1 MFCSNIDLIERY
13 LDGER
18 LSFSRNTVDSY
29 HRDLTSLVKFAKDR
43 PVTTFTR
50 PEINDF
56 VGYLSER
63 GLSARSIARTLS
75 CVRGFFGF
83 LVDDHCP
90 RCKHCKEL
98 TQNPATTIAEPR
110 IRQRLPKDLSFD
122 DVEKLLEQPDT
133 RSTLGLRDRALLELL
148 YATGMRVSE
157 LVAVKISELDLD
169 KRHVTCVG
177 KGSKERLIPVGREA
191 SKWISRYKNSA
202 RPTLDSGGSHWL
214 FVNVRGGKLS
224 RVGFW
229 KLLKKYARSAGLS
242 PNVSPHVLRHSFATH
257 LLEND
262 ADLRVIQTLLG
273 HESLSTTQIYTHV
286 HNTRLQQEY
295 EKRFPRD

>member
-1 MFCSNIDLIERY
+1 MACSNFDLVERY
-13 LDGER
+13 LDAER

-29 HRDLTSLVKFAKDR
+29 HRDLVSLVRFAGDR
-43 PVTTFTR
+43 AVTAFTR
-50 PEINDF
+50 AEVNDF
-56 VGYLSER
+56 VRHLSET
-63 GLSARSIARTLS
+63 GLSPRSIARRLS
-75 CVRGFFGF
+75 CLRGFFGF

-90 RCKHCKEL
+90 RCQQCEEL
-98 TQNPATTIAEPR
+98 TQNPAAAIAEPR
-110 IRQRLPKDLSFD
+110 IRKRLPKDLSLD
-122 DVEKLLEQPDT
+122 DVEKLLNQPDT
-133 RSTLGLRDRALLELL
+133 LSPLGLRDRALIELL

-157 LVAVKISELDLD
+157 LVGVKVSDLDLA
-169 KRHVTCVG
+169 KGHVTCTG
-177 KGSKERLIPVGREA
+177 KGNKERLIPVGREA
-191 SKWISRYKNSA
+191 CKWLRRYQSEG
-202 RPTLDSGGSHWL
+202 RPEFKAADPNWL

-229 KLLKKYARSAGLS
+229 KLLKKYVRSAGLS

>member
-50 PEINDF
+50 SEINDF
-56 VGYLSER
+56 VGHLAQR
-63 GLSARSIARTLS
+63 GLAPRSIARTLS
-75 CVRGFFGF
+75 CLRGFFGF

-90 RCKHCKEL
+90 RCQQCAEL
-98 TQNPATTIAEPR
+98 NQNPAVAVAEPR
-110 IRQRLPKDLSFD
+110 LRKRLPKDLSCD
-122 DVEKLLEQPDT
+122 DVENLLDQPDT
-133 RSTLGLRDRALLELL
+133 RSPFGLRDRALIELL

-157 LVAVKISELDLD
+157 LVAVKVSDLDLQ
-169 KRHVTCVG
+169 KGQVTCIG
-177 KGSKERLIPVGREA
+177 KGNKERLIPVGREA
-191 SKWISRYKNSA
+191 RKWLSRYQNQA
-202 RPTLDSGGSHWL
+202 RPSLKAAGSNWL
-214 FVNVRGGKLS
+214 FVNSRGGKLS

-286 HNTRLQQEY
+286 HNTRLKQEY

>member
-50 PEINDF
+50 SEINDF
-56 VGYLSER
+56 VGHLAQR
-63 GLSARSIARTLS
+63 GLAPRSIARTLS
-75 CVRGFFGF
+75 CLRGFFGF

-90 RCKHCKEL
+90 RCQQCAEL
-98 TQNPATTIAEPR
+98 TQNPTVAVAEPR
-110 IRQRLPKDLSFD
+110 LRKRLPKDLSCD
-122 DVEKLLEQPDT
+122 DVEKLLDQPDT
-133 RSTLGLRDRALLELL
+133 RSPFGLRDRALIELL

-157 LVAVKISELDLD
+157 LVAVKASDLDLQ
-169 KRHVTCVG
+169 KGQVTCIG
-177 KGSKERLIPVGREA
+177 KGNKERLIPVGREA
-191 SKWISRYKNSA
+191 RKWLSRYQNQAWPSLKSA
-202 RPTLDSGGSHWL
+202 GSNWL
-214 FVNVRGGKLS
+214 FVNSRGGKLS

>member
-1 MFCSNIDLIERY
+1 MCCSNLDLVERY
-13 LDGER
+13 LDAER
-18 LSFSRNTVDSY
+18 LAFSANTVDSY
-29 HRDLTSLVKFAKDR
+29 YRDLVSLVRFADDR
-43 PVTTFTR
+43 AITTFARTDL
-50 PEINDF
+50 NDF
-56 VGYLSER
+56 IGHLSKR
-63 GLSARSIARTLS
+63 NLSPRSIARTLS
-75 CVRGFFGF
+75 CLRGFFGF
-83 LVDDHCP
+83 LVDEHCP
-90 RCKHCKEL
+90 RCNRCELL
-98 TQNPATTIAEPR
+98 TQNPAAAIEEPR
-110 IRQRLPKDLSFD
+110 IRKRLPKDLSLG
-122 DVEKLLEQPDT
+122 DVEKLLDQPDT
-133 RSTLGLRDRALLELL
+133 LSHSGLRDRALIELL

-157 LVAVKISELDLD
+157 LVAVKVSDLNLI
-169 KRHVTCVG
+169 KGHVTCTG
-177 KGSKERLIPVGREA
+177 KGNKERLIPVGREA
-191 SKWISRYKNSA
+191 CKWLRRYQSEA
-202 RPTLDSGGSHWL
+202 RASLKAADTNWL

-229 KLLKKYARSAGLS
+229 KLLKKYVRSAGLS